1 MKYTPEIR
9 PAEIPSVWVNAS
21 VQKSNIDAIA
31 KRDFVVS

>member
-9 PAEIPSVWVNAS
+9 PTGIPSVWANAS

-31 KRDFVVS
+31 KRIFVS